1 MQAKGLS
8 YLVFAALI
16 TAFVSCGEDTPPEK
30 TVGSITIVVTEEN
43 TPETLTGVS
52 IQLFNDEDPSVTPA
66 DRTDNSGRCTF
77 SNIPLGSYHMNLSK
91 PGYESREGLTLRI
104 NGGDNPNKEL
114 TLKRITTE
122 LTVAPSVLD
131 FGDNASVVQKA
142 FSLVNPNYID
152 LEWSVQNTD
161 VKWIISVCDKNG
173 RNYGTIK
180 YNEEVAMSVT
190 IDRSKLTVGNN
201 ESTIVILSDY
211 GRAELKVKAVGTP
224 DPSVYMSSVS
234 SIGFEDALLTGK
246 IVEEG
251 VPPYKNRGFVV
262 NDKTGPSV
270 NDNLQ
275 YYTFPASSSSE
286 FTQKIKDLKPNNK
299 YYVRAFAI
307 NEKGTFYSNELEFTT
322 KKPEQPSIGT
332 VVPDDIYEKGATL
345 NGLIGK
351 LGNPA
356 FTKVGFV
363 ISPDNNEPTIENGTS
378 YIAIGAS
385 SIGAFEQ
392 EISGLT
398 NNKTYYVRAYAVTP
412 YETVYFNVL
421 QFSTRV
427 PYISIGTLAVRL
439 DDEDFIEYDSS
450 SKENVWVFKM
460 SHYDANKACNDLVL
474 GSYDDWRLPTLA
486 ELRIMYD
493 HRNEI
498 GGFSSDLYWSSTKN
512 KDEGNYD
519 GAYPDG
525 YVCIDF
531 ATGNLKYGN
540 SAAGLT
546 HRVRAVRTTH

>member
-1 MQAKGLS
+1 MKNKALLLS
-8 YLVFAALI
+8 LVISTMIFSGCEGDL
-16 TAFVSCGEDTPPEK
+16 PPEK
-30 TVGSITIVVTEEN
+30 TVGNITFVITEEN
-43 TPETLTGVS
+43 TPQTLSGVS
-52 IQLFNDEDPSVTPA
+52 IQLFSDDNPSVTPT
-66 DRTDNSGRCTF
+66 DRTDASGRCTF
-77 SNIPLGSYHMNLSK
+77 SNIPIGSYHLNLSK
-91 PGYESREGLTLRI
+91 PGYESKEGLTLRV
-104 NGGDNPNKEL
+104 NGGDNPYKEIS
-114 TLKRITTE
+114 LKRATTT
-122 LTVAPSVLD
+122 LTVAPEVLD

-173 RNYGTIK
+173 RNYGTTK

-378 YIAIGAS
+378 YIAVGAS

-392 EISGLT
+392 KITELA

-412 YETVYFNVL
+412 YETVYFNVV
-421 QFSTRV
+421 QFATRV
-427 PYISIGTLAVRL
+427 PYISIGSFAVRL
-439 DDEDFIEYDSS
+439 NDEDFIEKDYSGV
-450 SKENVWVFKM
+450 EVWRSKM
-460 SHYDANKACNDLVL
+460 SHYDANKACNNLIL
-474 GSYDDWRLPTLA
+474 GTYDDWRLPTLD
-486 ELRIMYD
+486 ELRIIYN

-498 GGFSSDLYWSSTKN
+498 GGFSSDLYWTSTKN
-512 KDEGNYD
+512 KDEGNYEG
-519 GAYPDG
+519 GAWDEG
-525 YVCIDF
+525 YVAIDF
-531 ATGNLKYGN
+531 ATGEVKYN
-540 SAAGLT
+540 NPYVSYSYK
-546 HRVRAVRTTH
+546 VRAVRSLQ